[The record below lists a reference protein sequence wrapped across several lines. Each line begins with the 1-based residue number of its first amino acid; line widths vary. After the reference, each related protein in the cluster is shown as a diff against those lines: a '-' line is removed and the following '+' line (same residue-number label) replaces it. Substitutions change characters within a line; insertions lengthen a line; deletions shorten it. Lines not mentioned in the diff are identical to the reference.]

1 MKSLLTSA
9 CRYCQYYKPEGRR
22 GGMCQQLGVPVQ
34 GSWKPCPLAIPAFA
48 RSWEGLKDM
57 MILPDEMPVL
67 SDARELVSALDSSS
81 LAPTE
86 ATASSTPERK
96 NAEPLLV

>member
-1 MKSLLTSA
+1 
-9 CRYCQYYKPEGRR
+9 
-22 GGMCQQLGVPVQ
+22 MCQQLGVPVQ
-34 GSWKPCPLAIPAFA
+34 GSWKTCPLAIPAFA
-48 RSWEGLKDM
+48 RSWEGLKDI

-67 SDARELVSALDSSS
+67 SDARELVSALDSCSP
-81 LAPTE
+81 AATE